1 MLRIPVALLVVAALE
16 GCASIHSY
24 DAPRDINPAK
34 TLSISSSVGATF
46 DKRDRQVDEGVGT
59 EKKPETLNGEKFERE
74 RVLVPDAKLNLRIK
88 LNEVLSLAIDPL
100 PPAAGVGIVGRWV
113 PEDGWSPT
121 ITISPM
127 VNYLVFPQQDVW
139 SLEVPLALSRKIG
152 NHFVLYA
159 GPKYLQQSAVL
170 EKESGFVQGIVLSGV
185 RKRRDHE
192 LRFAGGFAGL
202 AFGWVH
208 LQFSPEVIYYE
219 SLDDEHPEQIIQFG
233 TQIRL
238 SL

>member
-1 MLRIPVALLVVAALE
+1 VSLRLATVLAVVAAAATQ
-16 GCASIHSY
+16 GCAAIHSY

-46 DKRDRQVDEGVGT
+46 DKRDRNENEKVDD
-59 EKKPETLNGEKFERE
+59 ERWKNE

-88 LNEVLSLAIDPL
+88 MNEVLSLAIDPL

-113 PEDGWSPT
+113 PENEWAPT
-121 ITISPM
+121 LTISPM

-139 SLEVPLALSRKIG
+139 SLEVPAALSRKFG
-152 NHFVLYA
+152 RHFVLYA
-159 GPKYLQQSAVL
+159 GPKYLQQSNVL
-170 EKESGFVQGIVLSGV
+170 EKETGFVQGIVLSGV
-185 RKRRDHE
+185 PKRKDQE
-192 LRFAGGFAGL
+192 LRFMGGFVGL

-208 LQFSPEVIYYE
+208 LQFSPEVIYYK
-219 SLDDEHPEQIIQFG
+219 SVDDEHAEEVVQFG

>member
-1 MLRIPVALLVVAALE
+1 MTLRIVAALVVALAAQ
-16 GCASIHSY
+16 GCAAIHSY

-46 DKRDRQVDEGVGT
+46 DKRDRNNDESI
-59 EKKPETLNGEKFERE
+59 EDERFKRE

-88 LNEVLSLAIDPL
+88 LNQVLSLAIDPL

-113 PEDGWSPT
+113 PEDGWAPT
-121 ITISPM
+121 LTIAPM
-127 VNYLVFPQQDVW
+127 VNYLIFPQQDVW

-152 NHFVLYA
+152 NHFVVYA

-170 EKESGFVQGIVLSGV
+170 EKERGFVQSVVLSGV
-185 RKRRDHE
+185 RKRKEQE
-192 LRFAGGFAGL
+192 LRFGGAFAGI
-202 AFGWVH
+202 AFGWIH

>member
-1 MLRIPVALLVVAALE
+1 VRLAATIAVAVTLQ
-16 GCASIHSY
+16 GCAAIHSY

-46 DKRDRQVDEGVGT
+46 DKRDRDED
-59 EKKPETLNGEKFERE
+59 LSLDDEKFKRE

-88 LNEVLSLAIDPL
+88 MNEVLSLAIDPL
-100 PPAAGVGIVGRWV
+100 PPAAGIGVVGRWV
-113 PEDGWSPT
+113 PEVGWAPT
-121 ITISPM
+121 LTIAPM

-139 SLEVPLALSRKIG
+139 SLEVPVAVSRKLG

-170 EKESGFVQGIVLSGV
+170 ERESGFVQDLVLSGV
-185 RKRRDHE
+185 KKRKKQE
-192 LRFAGGFAGL
+192 LRLGGAFAGL
-202 AFGWVH
+202 AFGWIH